1 LIVII
6 QARSSSK
13 RFRRKVLFKV
23 NKKPIIYHVINR
35 LNSSKKVKRIIVAT
49 SSKKSDNEL
58 ASYLKKIGVECYRGS
73 LNNVALRLYNA
84 AKKYR
89 LNFFM
94 RISGDSPLIDPQI
107 INRAIEIFSK
117 NRNIDLV
124 TNVFP
129 RTFSSGQSVEIIK
142 TKLLESYIAKMNA
155 TEKEHVTSF
164 FYSNYKKFKI
174 INFKNKNSQKYKKNL
189 KFSVDTKSDLL
200 KILKYFKND

>member
-1 LIVII
+1 MIVII